1 MAIKTWKAFGEKF
14 GNDEDVLNALDNSG
28 IDFKGMNDD
37 DERIDAALAYLKTN
51 FKDWDKAR
59 YDELRREYGNRR
71 IGSGPFVYTPKSIAS
86 ALGTYNDSKDKEGN
100 DIKGLDKFR
109 DDYWS
114 ADGEKR
120 AIWKDKF
127 EQEHGKGSWELVKK
141 VMQADLHDKMM
152 RDIAKKR
159 ADIMEGTDKD
169 SPWYDYALSSLMG
182 LFTPR
187 VKQAYKEGRT
197 PSWSKEVLGD
207 LAENAFYAAV
217 PVGRIGG
224 LAAKGVAKALPKAMQ
239 ATTRKGAGKILG
251 GAAAEFVAPTAVE
264 TTDYLLGNSDFEPED
279 IIIGGATNLGVNK
292 GLGRSAGL
300 LLGTLGKKVSTKVPK
315 PIKERLEGVK
325 TPKEKAETLID
336 EAQETLR
343 LANLPESEAYK
354 YVAQTGENLPSKQAQ
369 QKAIDVLKVAEAA
382 DPELREQALFN
393 AKLDAAGNE
402 ASILYEKNAMKKFDD
417 VLEQLEQERV
427 GAGVEYEAGL
437 RTKKEYDGIVTDLDR
452 KKAGIEKLKEKANE
466 RISIAADLQ
475 HKAEERVGQLEKA
488 YNAQDI
494 IDALPSELNIEQSL
508 NKWHTSEPGFMYL
521 AEPNGNPVSRL
532 EKEFGLAENTFLN
545 NPEFLSLFGKEIK
558 PTWKETLG
566 EDLFAWGVNKAGTD
580 SDASVLNT
588 ISQGTLDPK
597 KLREGQYKRREQ
609 KKQNKAAA
617 VLQKTVEDQGFELT
631 DEDKQ
636 WLGKISENPGM
647 VDGYGKDAGSTDF
660 MLWMIRRG
668 TDLLRNTEL
677 ARPAFDVE

>member
-1 MAIKTWKAFGEKF
+1 MAIKTWKAFDAKF
-14 GNDEDVLNALDNSG
+14 GNDKDVLNALYNSG
-28 IDFKGMNDD
+28 IDFNGMNND

-51 FKDWDKAR
+51 FKDWNNAR

-159 ADIMEGTDKD
+159 ADIIEGTDKD
-169 SPWYDYALSSLMG
+169 SPVSEYILSSLMG

-336 EAQETLR
+336 EAKETMR

-354 YVAQTGENLPSKQAQ
+354 YVAQTGENLPSKEAQ
-369 QKAIDVLKVAEAA
+369 QKAIDVLRVAEAA
-382 DPELREQALFN
+382 DPKLR
-393 AKLDAAGNE
+393 KE
-402 ASILYEKNAMKKFDD
+402 ASDNLTKFINGSELEK
-417 VLEQLEQERV
+417 QEAIRAIQDYDNFIQKQNEKIV

-437 RTKKEYDGIVTDLDR
+437 LPKEQYENIVETAERR
-452 KKAGIEKLKEKANE
+452 KAAKETAKNKATERVLNMTEEITMSKERLGQLQKAEKAQE
-466 RISIAADLQ
+466 
-475 HKAEERVGQLEKA
+475 
-488 YNAQDI
+488 I
-494 IDALPSELNIEQSL
+494 IDALPSELSVDQEITNTFT
-508 NKWHTSEPGFMYL
+508 KTPGFL
-521 AEPNGNPVSRL
+521 HLTAPNGNPVSRL
-532 EKEFGLAENTFLN
+532 EKEFGLSENTFLN

-631 DEDKQ
+631 EEDKQ
-636 WLGKISENPGM
+636 WLGKIQQNPGM
-647 VDGYGKDAGSTDF
+647 VSGYGAGSSPEF
-660 MLWMIRRG
+660 HRWMLVRG
-668 TDLLRNTEL
+668 TDLLRGTDL
-677 ARPAFDVE
+677 ARPAFKVE